1 MNKLVLHAFASEV
14 VEYIYSQCQ
23 SDRERR
29 EMVFSLYGNYSLVLE
44 EVFPEGHANGDQNP
58 LKVFMEKKPQ
68 IAANILT
75 KMEPMVQKL
84 VEKGNSRHS
93 FVQAVLL
100 DYVECQAVAEDGMSK
115 LKFLADLLKEK
126 MPAILASKEGLRVAC
141 ALFNL
146 LEAKDR
152 KAVVKSLPA
161 DEMSTNRIAHLFI
174 VHVANNLDDTQLTKK
189 KVLHDVLV
197 KIDDHIEDSSFQ
209 TVLNASL
216 MPLETEEKD
225 GRIQYKNNSLITPD
239 ELQSMSLFLDKST
252 SKKDRKIRS
261 GELFKIVQKPLEMLY
276 EERLSYQ
283 LLDTKPNK
291 VMKNL
296 FVGLAEQ
303 GEASQSDLVDEM
315 LRQVQKPY
323 EGENAAG
330 VKQLLFGHPLVHRM
344 LKDMIKGEVAKAG
357 DVDNA
362 KKQLKFSY
370 TVSKILLK
378 HFTEAING
386 RGVFILLELLE
397 NAKTQ
402 EFVLKHLSAQKK
414 EMKDL
419 LKKDSKAKGL

>member
-44 EVFPEGHANGDQNP
+44 EVFPEGHAYGDQNP

-75 KMEPMVQKL
+75 KMEPMGQKL

-100 DYVECQAVAEDGMSK
+100 DYVECQAVAEDGISK

-197 KIDDHIEDSSFQ
+197 KIDDHIEDFSFQ

-261 GELFKIVQKPLEMLY
+261 GELFKIVQKPLEMFY

-344 LKDMIKGEVAKAG
+344 LKDMIKGEVAKTG

-397 NAKTQ
+397 NPKTQ